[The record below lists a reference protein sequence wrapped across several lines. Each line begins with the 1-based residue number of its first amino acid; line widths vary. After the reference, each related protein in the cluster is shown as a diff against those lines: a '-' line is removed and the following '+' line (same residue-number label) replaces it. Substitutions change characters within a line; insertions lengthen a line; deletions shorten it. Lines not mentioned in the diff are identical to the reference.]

1 MIAALLLLA
10 QAPADVPPAPPVPTL
25 SEPTP
30 PAAAKAAPPNPP
42 GGDIVVTSRTGE
54 HPARLGTPLPEV
66 AGPKLPMAV
75 IDLGNGATLSSEGR
89 THAREGGEEI
99 HFTVKVPF

>member
-1 MIAALLLLA
+1 MIIALLLFA
-10 QAPADVPPAPPVPTL
+10 QAPAGIPPASVPSAQSDVAPSTASKKKPPTL
-25 SEPTP
+25 
-30 PAAAKAAPPNPP
+30 P
-42 GGDIVVTSRTGE
+42 GDEIVVTSRTGE
-54 HPARLGTPLPEV
+54 HPARLGTSLPEV